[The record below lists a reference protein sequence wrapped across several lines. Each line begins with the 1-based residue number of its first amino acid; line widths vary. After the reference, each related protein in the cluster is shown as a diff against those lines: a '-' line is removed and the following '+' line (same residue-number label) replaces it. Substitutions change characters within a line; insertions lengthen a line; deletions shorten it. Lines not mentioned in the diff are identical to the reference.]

1 MEYRRITSRPE
12 LLCDQHGHCVVDPD
26 GNYIG
31 WDGPILPD
39 GSNLS
44 TRNPQRIVAATR
56 TEDSRR
62 L

>member
-1 MEYRRITSRPE
+1 MKYRRIENRPE
-12 LLCDQHGHCVVDPD
+12 LLTDHASHCVVDPD

-39 GSNLS
+39 GTNLS
-44 TRNPQRIVAATR
+44 TLRRPQQVTATRIVNT
-56 TEDSRR
+56 RR